1 MILGFGESQLLTGT
15 LTWGLGL
22 VGPTRSGKVMS
33 WNGMAI
39 YGALAAGAPLGLLI
53 HSHFGFAAL
62 AGTTMVLPLL
72 AWVFNGTVRKC
83 LHMQET
89 SFVMERGRAYLE
101 TGPGPG
107 AAGRWLCW

>member
-1 MILGFGESQLLTGT
+1 SAPIKFALLIVGRLILGFGESQLLTGT

-39 YGALAAGAPLGLLI
+39 YGALAAGVPLGLLI

-62 AGTTMVLPLL
+62 AG
-72 AWVFNGTVRKC
+72 
-83 LHMQET
+83 
-89 SFVMERGRAYLE
+89 
-101 TGPGPG
+101 
-107 AAGRWLCW
+107 